1 MVALYLHSTF
11 VNDTSEAAPRSIRAL
26 IDGHR
31 LTTAAMS
38 VTSTLGGLT
47 EALFLVLATRL
58 AFAVTKDQ
66 DEVGVI
72 AGRSLSLNAAVLL
85 AFALVVTRFLLSM
98 IVTRLATSMTERI
111 TVNLRR
117 MLLHSFLHASWSRQ
131 QADRG
136 GRLQELMTNYAYAGS
151 TMVASFT
158 GLLSAAFGLAAL
170 LALAVAVDPLGSIG
184 VIVGVGV
191 VGSMLRP
198 LRKVIRRR
206 SASTSTAGMAFATG
220 TGEVANLGLELQVF
234 GVQEPVERHVSQLID
249 VGSAKSYR
257 LGIARGLVPNL
268 YACLAYLVLVSAL
281 GLATLSDST
290 DLTSLGAV
298 MLVMLRSLSYGQNIQ
313 VHAASIAS
321 NRAFVVE
328 LADEI
333 DSYRAAAVATDG
345 EPVTWVGPLTLED
358 VSFEYHPG
366 EPVLSHVDA
375 TIQPLEVVGIIG
387 PSGSGKTTLVQL
399 LLGLRPPTSG
409 RVLADGRDIAT
420 LARREWVRKVTFVPQ
435 TPRLISGTIADNIRF
450 FRDGITDA
458 QVERAARLAHVHDD
472 VVGFPE
478 GYQRDV
484 GDGGGQLSGGQ
495 QQRLCIARALVESPD
510 VLILDEPTSALDVR
524 SESLIRETLADLRHQ
539 MSVVV
544 IAHRMSTLEICDRI
558 MVIQGG
564 ELKAFDTP
572 QRLQG
577 ESEFYREALTLSGLR
592 G

>member
-1 MVALYLHSTF
+1 M
-11 VNDTSEAAPRSIRAL
+11 SI
-26 IDGHR
+26 
-31 LTTAAMS
+31 
-38 VTSTLGGLT
+38 TSTLGGLT

-58 AFAVTKDQ
+58 AFAVTKGQ
-66 DEVGVI
+66 DDVGVL
-72 AGRSLSLNAAVLL
+72 AGRSLSVNAAVLL
-85 AFALVVTRFLLSM
+85 AFALVISRFLLSM
-98 IVTRLATSMTERI
+98 VVTRLATSMTERI
-111 TVNLRR
+111 TVGLRR
-117 MLLHSFLHASWSRQ
+117 LLLHSFLHASWARQ

-136 GRLQELMTNYAYAGS
+136 GHLQELMTNYAYAGS

-158 GLLSAAFGLAAL
+158 GMLSAAFGLGAL
-170 LALAVAVDPLGSIG
+170 LTLAVAVDPLGAIG

-206 SASTSTAGMAFATG
+206 SAATSAAGMAFATG

-249 VGSAKSYR
+249 AGSAKSYR

-268 YACLAYLVLVSAL
+268 YACLAYLVLVTAL
-281 GLATLSDST
+281 GLATLTDST

-313 VHAASIAS
+313 VHAAAIAS
-321 NRAFVVE
+321 NRAFVAE

-345 EPVTWVGPLTLED
+345 EPVGWVGPLTLD
-358 VSFEYHPG
+358 HVGFEYHPG
-366 EPVLSHVDA
+366 EPVLSDLDA

-435 TPRLISGTIADNIRF
+435 TPRLIRGTIADNIRF
-450 FRDGITDA
+450 FRDDISDE
-458 QVERAARLAHVHDD
+458 QVERAAKLAHVHDD

-478 GYQRDV
+478 GYQREV
-484 GDGGGQLSGGQ
+484 GEGGGQLSGGQ

-524 SESLIRETLADLRHQ
+524 SESLIRETLAELRHQ

-564 ELKAFDTP
+564 VLKAFDTP
-572 QRLQG
+572 ERLQG
-577 ESEFYREALTLSGLR
+577 ESEFYREALTLSGL
-592 G
+592 GG